1 MPTVRVCV
9 DITEEHFRAYQD
21 EAARRGVTVED
32 LVQQMVQGLVEELD
46 RDEREGT
53 DHPIIPA

>member
-9 DITEEHFRAYQD
+9 DITEDHFRAYQD
-21 EAARRGVTVED
+21 EAGRRGVSVEE

>member
-1 MPTVRVCV
+1 MTTVRICV
-9 DITEEHFRAYQD
+9 EIPEEHYRAYQD
-21 EAARRGVTVED
+21 EAVRRGVTVED

-46 RDEREGT
+46 REEREGT

>member
-1 MPTVRVCV
+1 MPTVRICV
-9 DITEEHFRAYQD
+9 DITEDHFRAYQD
-21 EAARRGVTVED
+21 EAQRRGVSVEK